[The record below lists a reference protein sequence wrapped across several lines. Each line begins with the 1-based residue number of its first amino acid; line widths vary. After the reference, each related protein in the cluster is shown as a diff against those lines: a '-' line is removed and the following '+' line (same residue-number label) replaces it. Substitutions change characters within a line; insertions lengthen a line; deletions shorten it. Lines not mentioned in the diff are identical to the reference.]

1 MSSSCRT
8 SNAGA
13 GIGGKRSS
21 VAWGKGE
28 ESESGL
34 SGNGGMA
41 AAVLSPGGIFVN
53 KNKKGYQILTTST
66 FPSPTP
72 IRVY

>member
-8 SNAGA
+8 SHASA

-28 ESESGL
+28 ESKSVL
-34 SGNGGMA
+34 SGNDGMA
-41 AAVLSPGGIFVN
+41 AAVLSPGGLFVN
-53 KNKKGYQILTTST
+53 KKKKTLRY
-66 FPSPTP
+66 
-72 IRVY
+72 

>member
-13 GIGGKRSS
+13 GMGGESSS

-28 ESESGL
+28 EPESVL
-34 SGNGGMA
+34 SWNDEMA
-41 AAVLSPGGIFVN
+41 AAVLSPGGLFVN
-53 KNKKGYQILTTST
+53 KKKG
-66 FPSPTP
+66 
-72 IRVY
+72 IRY

>member
-8 SNAGA
+8 SNAGV

-28 ESESGL
+28 ESESVL
-34 SGNGGMA
+34 SG
-41 AAVLSPGGIFVN
+41 IWD
-53 KNKKGYQILTTST
+53 GYSSALPWWIVREQK
-66 FPSPTP
+66 
-72 IRVY
+72 